1 MKNIAIERTMSFVK
15 NDLKREGYQ
24 IDIIDSDEKNNSS
37 YLNNFDALV
46 VSGIKSN
53 FIGIETSQSKIPVI
67 KATGKSIEDI
77 KVELNKILH

>member
-24 IDIIDSDEKNNSS
+24 IDIIDSNEKNNPN

-53 FIGIETSQSKIPVI
+53 FIGIETSRSKIPVI
-67 KATGKSIEDI
+67 RATGKSIEDI
-77 KVELNKILH
+77 KIELNHIFH